1 MEKSGVSRAEV
12 FEGKVE
18 MRAID
23 GGSAA
28 ISLQANESAR
38 VDFGKD
44 GAVTVVRQER
54 RTSTLLREMPK
65 SVPITLFNT
74 GVGLKEGDPDPHWQ
88 LISRSDDPKFKP
100 RPSRVRVAG
109 NAALE
114 NDPAR
119 SQWISLVGGE
129 VKLPEDVTY
138 VFRTTFDLTGMLPST
153 AVLRGKC
160 IADDRVTAI
169 RLNGRRLT
177 VPLQPDGEPFI
188 YWTEFHATA
197 GFVKGINV
205 LEVDVL
211 NAGPFS
217 PPSQRRL
224 MKSRMSCRV
233 ELEGEVCRD
242 PGLGGGDPSGK
253 APQPPAREKKKT
265 PASRR
270 TDFRNPSPKHGRIW
284 KYILQSTAEDHRIL
298 ARCPDT
304 LLRYG

>member
-1 MEKSGVSRAEV
+1 M
-12 FEGKVE
+12 
-18 MRAID
+18 
-23 GGSAA
+23 
-28 ISLQANESAR
+28 
-38 VDFGKD
+38 
-44 GAVTVVRQER
+44 
-54 RTSTLLREMPK
+54 
-65 SVPITLFNT
+65 
-74 GVGLKEGDPDPHWQ
+74 
-88 LISRSDDPKFKP
+88 
-100 RPSRVRVAG
+100 RVAG
-109 NAALE
+109 GAALE

-188 YWTEFHATA
+188 YWTEFHAAT

-205 LEVDVL
+205 LEMDVL

-217 PPSQRRL
+217 PPSQRHL

-242 PGLGGGDPSGK
+242 PGLGGDHPSGK
-253 APQPPAREKKKT
+253 ASQT

-270 TDFRNPSPKHGRIW
+270 TDSQSVPKTETRTDLEIRPTPETKKKDSSLPLPTDDMKNAKIRSPR
-284 KYILQSTAEDHRIL
+284 S
-298 ARCPDT
+298 C
-304 LLRYG
+304 

>member
-1 MEKSGVSRAEV
+1 M
-12 FEGKVE
+12 
-18 MRAID
+18 
-23 GGSAA
+23 
-28 ISLQANESAR
+28 ISLRADESAR
-38 VDFGKD
+38 VAFGRD
-44 GAVTVVRQER
+44 GSITMVRQKGR
-54 RTSTLLREMPK
+54 NSTLLREMPK

-74 GVGLKEGDPDPHWQ
+74 GVGLKEGDADPHWQ

-119 SQWISLVGGE
+119 SQWISLVGGD
-129 VKLPEDVTY
+129 VNLPEDVTY

-169 RLNGRRLT
+169 RLNGRRVA

-188 YWTEFHATA
+188 HWTQFHAMS

-211 NAGPFS
+211 NAAPS
-217 PPSQRRL
+217 TPPSQRHL
-224 MKSRMSCRV
+224 KKSRMSCRV

-242 PGLGGGDPSGK
+242 PALGGEAPAAK
-253 APQPPAREKKKT
+253 ASQTPVKESDRT
-265 PASRR
+265 PANDKEAR
-270 TDFRNPSPKHGRIW
+270 TRDISQLR
-284 KYILQSTAEDHRIL
+284 A
-298 ARCPDT
+298 
-304 LLRYG
+304 LLF

>member
-1 MEKSGVSRAEV
+1 M
-12 FEGKVE
+12 
-18 MRAID
+18 
-23 GGSAA
+23 
-28 ISLQANESAR
+28 
-38 VDFGKD
+38 
-44 GAVTVVRQER
+44 
-54 RTSTLLREMPK
+54 
-65 SVPITLFNT
+65 
-74 GVGLKEGDPDPHWQ
+74 
-88 LISRSDDPKFKP
+88 
-100 RPSRVRVAG
+100 RVAG

-119 SQWISLVGGE
+119 SQWISLVGGD
-129 VKLPEDVTY
+129 VDLPEDVTY

-188 YWTEFHATA
+188 HWAEFHATA
-197 GFVKGINV
+197 GFVNGINV

-211 NAGPFS
+211 NAGPFT

-242 PGLGGGDPSGK
+242 PALGGDDPAGSSPQTPVQERQTASATVMETKENGDATIRVP
-253 APQPPAREKKKT
+253 
-265 PASRR
+265 
-270 TDFRNPSPKHGRIW
+270 
-284 KYILQSTAEDHRIL
+284 
-298 ARCPDT
+298 
-304 LLRYG
+304 LLGYGSVK